1 MDKCEC
7 KDPDAFYYPATNED
21 GWKCLN
27 CMKALG
33 FRPDLD
39 REFIYEKV
47 EGIMQDMQMSNL
59 AYFSNSTE
67 GHMIASQ
74 VASECS
80 RQNLYDQATIILEIM
95 RVVQPDK
102 SLFWQSKASG
112 AMVETLDVVNQK
124 EVSADWWEN

>member
-1 MDKCEC
+1 
-7 KDPDAFYYPATNED
+7 
-21 GWKCLN
+21 
-27 CMKALG
+27 MKALG